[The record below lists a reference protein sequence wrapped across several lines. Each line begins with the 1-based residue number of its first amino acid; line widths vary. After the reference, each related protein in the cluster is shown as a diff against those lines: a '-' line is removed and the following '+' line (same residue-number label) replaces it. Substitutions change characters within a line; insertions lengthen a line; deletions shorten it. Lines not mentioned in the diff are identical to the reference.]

1 MSFEVLMIQT
11 VSSVSLIPDRYY
23 MAMLE
28 LRRNDSVTNGRTE
41 NRTVGLLGF
50 VGHMVDG
57 E

>member
-1 MSFEVLMIQT
+1 
-11 VSSVSLIPDRYY
+11 

-50 VGHMVDG
+50 VGYMVDG